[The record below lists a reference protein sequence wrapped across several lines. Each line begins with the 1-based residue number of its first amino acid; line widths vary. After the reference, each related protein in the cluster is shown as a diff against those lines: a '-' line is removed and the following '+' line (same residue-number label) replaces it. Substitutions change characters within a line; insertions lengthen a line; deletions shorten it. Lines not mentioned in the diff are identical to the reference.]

1 MPLVCLLVSKA
12 DIWIRMYLK
21 KNLQTSKHVI
31 AVMQIL
37 KHRNVIM
44 SKLLA
49 GPLMQENLGLNEIEV
64 NVKQSVLTM
73 FCALYQIK

>member
-1 MPLVCLLVSKA
+1 
-12 DIWIRMYLK
+12 
-21 KNLQTSKHVI
+21 
-31 AVMQIL
+31 
-37 KHRNVIM
+37 M